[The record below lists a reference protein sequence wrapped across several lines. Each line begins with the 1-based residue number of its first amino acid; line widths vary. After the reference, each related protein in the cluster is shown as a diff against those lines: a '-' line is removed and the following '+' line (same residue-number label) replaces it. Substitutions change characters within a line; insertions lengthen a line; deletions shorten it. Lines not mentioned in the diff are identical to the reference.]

1 VIEINARYQQR
12 MPDDLHERA
21 KALAK
26 KLGMS
31 LNAFVNMSVHER
43 LLDINDLEKRVE
55 TLEKHMQAKKKKPEN
70 VS

>member
-1 VIEINARYQQR
+1 

-55 TLEKHMQAKKKKPEN
+55 TLEKQMQEKEKKP
-70 VS
+70 

>member
-1 VIEINARYQQR
+1 

-55 TLEKHMQAKKKKPEN
+55 TLEKQMQEKKKKPE
-70 VS
+70 